1 MSHLRSLVAVVV
13 LLAPAGARGE
23 PPVDPEIRK
32 RAETHFRAGA
42 MHYGAGAY
50 DRALVEYQTAF
61 DLAPIPLIRFN
72 IAQAQRQ
79 LTLRRE
85 ALESYRQYLAVEPEG
100 KGSVEARAHVQELE
114 RELEEEARAAAAKQ
128 ELEEAQR
135 REAAAAAKRAEAA
148 AAAQRAETERQ
159 AQERRLQPPPV
170 APAPAKESPS
180 LVRRPLFWGLLG
192 GGALVLAGGIAVTAV
207 FSTSDPTPSLPTHFT
222 Y

>member
-1 MSHLRSLVAVVV
+1 MSGLRSLVTVLV
-13 LLAPAGARGE
+13 LLAPAGALAE

-79 LTLRRE
+79 LKLRSE
-85 ALESYRQYLAVEPEG
+85 ALASYRQYLAQEPEG
-100 KGSVEARAHVQELE
+100 KGSVEARAHAEALE
-114 RELEEEARAAAAKQ
+114 RELEEARVAQGKREQ
-128 ELEEAQR
+128 EETQR
-135 REAAAAAKRAEAA
+135 REAEARAKLAEAA
-148 AAAQRAETERQ
+148 RQ
-159 AQERRLQPPPV
+159 AQERRLQPPV
-170 APAPAKESPS
+170 APVPAKAAPS
-180 LVRRPLFWGLLG
+180 LARRPLFWALLG
-192 GGALVLAGGIAVTAV
+192 GGALVLGAGITVTAV
-207 FSTSDPTPSLPTHFT
+207 FSTSDPTPSLSTRIV

>member
-1 MSHLRSLVAVVV
+1 MSGLRSLVTVLV
-13 LLAPAGARGE
+13 LLAPAGALAE

-79 LTLRRE
+79 LKLRSE
-85 ALESYRQYLAVEPEG
+85 ALASYRQYLAQEPEG
-100 KGSVEARAHVQELE
+100 KGSVEARAHAEALE
-114 RELEEEARAAAAKQ
+114 RELEEARVAQGKREQ
-128 ELEEAQR
+128 EETQR
-135 REAAAAAKRAEAA
+135 REAEARAKQAEAVRQQEAEAA
-148 AAAQRAETERQ
+148 RQ
-159 AQERRLQPPPV
+159 AQERRLQPPV
-170 APAPAKESPS
+170 APVPAKAAPS
-180 LVRRPLFWGLLG
+180 LARRPLFWALLG
-192 GGALVLAGGIAVTAV
+192 GGALVLGAGITVTAV
-207 FSTSDPTPSLPTHFT
+207 FSTSDPTPSLSTRIA